1 MNKIEMLEKMISES
15 NNIVFFSG
23 AGVSTD
29 SGIKD
34 FRSENGLYNMKAKYP
49 VEYMLSS
56 DMFYNHTEEFYDF
69 YKNNLNCLNVEPNIT
84 YYYLKKLEDVGKL
97 KAIVTQ
103 NIDGLHIKAG
113 NKNVYEIHGTI
124 YENHCIK
131 CNKSY
136 SAEYVFNSNGIPRC
150 TKCNGIIKPN
160 VILYGEMLPECY
172 NEALES
178 IKKADMLIV
187 AGTSLTV
194 QPASSLINYFN
205 GKHLVIINNTKTPCD
220 DRADLVIND
229 NLSNVFSKL
238 DKNIKKE

>member
-69 YKNNLNCLNVEPNIT
+69 YKSNLNCLNVKPNIT

-97 KAIVTQ
+97 RVIVTQ

-150 TKCNGIIKPN
+150 TKCNSIIKPN
-160 VILYGEMLPECY
+160 VILYGEILPECY
-172 NEALES
+172 TEALES

-205 GKHLVIINNTKTPCD
+205 GKYLVIINNTKTPCD

-238 DKNIKKE
+238 NKNIKN

>member
-136 SAEYVFNSNGIPRC
+136 SAEYVFNSNGIP
-150 TKCNGIIKPN
+150 
-160 VILYGEMLPECY
+160 LF
-172 NEALES
+172 
-178 IKKADMLIV
+178 
-187 AGTSLTV
+187 
-194 QPASSLINYFN
+194 SLI
-205 GKHLVIINNTKTPCD
+205 
-220 DRADLVIND
+220 
-229 NLSNVFSKL
+229 
-238 DKNIKKE
+238 